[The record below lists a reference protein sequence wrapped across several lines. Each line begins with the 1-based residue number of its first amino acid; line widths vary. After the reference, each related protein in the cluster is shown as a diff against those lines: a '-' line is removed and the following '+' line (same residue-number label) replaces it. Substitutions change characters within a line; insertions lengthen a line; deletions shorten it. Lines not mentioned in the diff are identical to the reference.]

1 MCTLAHYGAI
11 ALALLA
17 TAASGLEILS
27 PTPGSGIDPTKPL
40 SILWSVGYDDPAS
53 IDIKFTNANP
63 NDVTT
68 DLTLATGVA
77 SYTGFYTVP
86 ENTIQNFGTGYQ
98 ILILSAGT
106 TIASSTGLILGQSS
120 NQVTTDANG
129 QVTLISTA
137 AAGTASG
144 SALLTNSVPTASI
157 ESVGTTTLSGTATAT
172 DADADATTSATTSR
186 ASSFVTSTSSR
197 SSSSSTSSS
206 GQSSASATSAQS
218 TNTAN
223 GQRRLGGE
231 LVLGA
236 AGVLAGLV
244 ALLA

>member
-1 MCTLAHYGAI
+1 MCTLTKYGAFF
-11 ALALLA
+11 LALLA
-17 TAASGLEILS
+17 TASALEILS

-40 SILWSVGYDDPAS
+40 SILWSVDYNDPAL

-63 NDVTT
+63 NGVTT

-77 SYTGFYTVP
+77 SYTGAFTVP

-98 ILILSAGT
+98 ILIISGGN
-106 TIASSTGLILGQSS
+106 TIASSTGLVLGQSS
-120 NQVTTDANG
+120 NEVTTDANG
-129 QVTLISTA
+129 QATLVSTA
-137 AAGTASG
+137 SITASG
-144 SALLTNSVPTASI
+144 QNQDSTILTTSVPTASVA
-157 ESVGTTTLSGTATAT
+157 SVGVTTISGTGTDAEATA
-172 DADADATTSATTSR
+172 SATTSR
-186 ASSFVTSTSSR
+186 VSSFVTSTSSR
-197 SSSSSTSSS
+197 SSSSSS
-206 GQSSASATSAQS
+206 QSSASATSTQS

-231 LVLGA
+231 FVLGA

>member
-11 ALALLA
+11 ALAVLA
-17 TAASGLEILS
+17 TAASALEILS

-40 SILWSVGYDDPAS
+40 SILWSVDYNDPAL

-77 SYTGFYTVP
+77 SYTGSYTVP

-98 ILILSAGT
+98 LLILSGGN

-120 NQVTTDANG
+120 NEVTTDANG
-129 QVTLISTA
+129 QVTLVSTA

-144 SALLTNSVPTASI
+144 SAHLTSSVPTASI
-157 ESVGTTTLSGTATAT
+157 ESVGATTLSGTAAETTAS
-172 DADADATTSATTSR
+172 DADATASATTSR
-186 ASSFVTSTSSR
+186 VSSFVTSTSSR
-197 SSSSSTSSS
+197 SSSSGS
-206 GQSSASATSAQS
+206 GSPSSASATSAQS

>member
-1 MCTLAHYGAI
+1 MCSLSLYGAFV
-11 ALALLA
+11 LALLS
-17 TAASGLEILS
+17 TVSSLEILS

-40 SILWSVGYDDPAS
+40 SILWTVDYNDPAL

-63 NDVTT
+63 NGVTT

-77 SYTGFYTVP
+77 SYTGGYTVP

-98 ILILSAGT
+98 ILIISGGN
-106 TIASSTGLILGQSS
+106 TIASSTGLVLGQSS
-120 NQVTTDANG
+120 NEVTTDANG
-129 QVTLISTA
+129 QATLVS
-137 AAGTASG
+137 TASG
-144 SALLTNSVPTASI
+144 VRQDSATLTSSVPTASVD
-157 ESVGTTTLSGTATAT
+157 SVGVTTISGTATAT
-172 DADADATTSATTSR
+172 DEEAASSTATSR
-186 ASSFVTSTSSR
+186 VSSFVTSTSSR
-197 SSSSSTSSS
+197 SGS
-206 GQSSASATSAQS
+206 GSGASSSASATSAQS